1 MGCHTYFSRPIT
13 EEEFRKMK
21 EYAPTE
27 IYELTGNPNL
37 NYMYDRELY
46 NRLMKS
52 YMLNEPCVYS
62 YYWWQL
68 GYGCGNP
75 ELGNINIIKVNGK
88 LFVEVDEY
96 YDLFRIGHY
105 PRKIIRNRKELRKYL
120 RKRYFQLTDGQLE
133 KISEFFKR
141 YPGGVITFG

>member
-13 EEEFRKMK
+13 EEEFQKMK

-27 IYELTGNPNL
+27 IYNL
-37 NYMYDRELY
+37 AGDPKL
-46 NRLMKS
+46 
-52 YMLNEPCVYS
+52 
-62 YYWWQL
+62 
-68 GYGCGNP
+68 
-75 ELGNINIIKVNGK
+75 K

-120 RKRYFQLTDGQLE
+120 RKRYFQLTDEQLE

-141 YPGGVITFG
+141 YPGGVITF

>member
-13 EEEFRKMK
+13 EEEFQKMK

-27 IYELTGNPNL
+27 IYNL
-37 NYMYDRELY
+37 AGDPKL
-46 NRLMKS
+46 
-52 YMLNEPCVYS
+52 
-62 YYWWQL
+62 
-68 GYGCGNP
+68 
-75 ELGNINIIKVNGK
+75 K

-105 PRKIIRNRKELRKYL
+105 PRKIIINRKELRKYL
-120 RKRYFQLTDGQLE
+120 RKRYFQLTDEQLE